1 MRRFPRTSISHGPGA
16 DAAQVIEARV
26 IDINVRNWTVDA
38 RATYDRKF
46 YFEVQVASPYLHYN
60 NGEGISVMPEVG
72 AKCMIC
78 IPSDSSPPFVL
89 AFVMPFETR
98 TDAGADELSSD
109 SPTAVTTGASFAGG
123 RPVPKPGDISLKTRS
138 DNFVILHR
146 EGVLQIGAT
155 PICQRI
161 YIPLRNLI
169 TDVSGSYLHHNT
181 GGVVSWGIQEGASIE
196 NPPSQYMHTFR
207 VFANDEFA
215 DIRVAC
221 GKVFTPVPEPD
232 GSVKG
237 ESESLGQ
244 LKIGTETEDPIIYE
258 VSVAR
263 KGFDATTGAL
273 AKSSVRNDTVLRFF
287 FDRAGGTFLRAAGNT
302 LLSFR
307 KKLRI
312 KVKEELEILG
322 DSTVT
327 IESGGEAVIR
337 GETGVTIASP
347 VVRLGKG
354 QTPASGVGDIVQVI
368 LPFTPMVASPTPL
381 VVSGT
386 VLTGNAG
393 VLL

>member
-1 MRRFPRTSISHGPGA
+1 MRRFTRTTITHGPGT
-16 DAAQVIEARV
+16 DAALVVQARV
-26 IDINVRNWTVDA
+26 IDVNVRNWTVDV
-38 RATYDRKF
+38 RALFDRKF
-46 YFEVQVASPYLHYN
+46 YFEVQVGSPYLHYN
-60 NGEGISVMPEVG
+60 NGEGLSIMPEVG
-72 AKCMIC
+72 AKCMVC
-78 IPSDSSPPFVL
+78 IPGDTSPPFIM

-98 TDAGADELSSD
+98 TDAGADELSTD
-109 SPTAVTTGASFAGG
+109 SPSAVTTGASFAGG
-123 RPVPKPGDISLKTRS
+123 RVVAKPGDISLKTRS
-138 DNFVILHR
+138 DNFVVLHR

-155 PICQRI
+155 PVCQRI

-169 TDVSGSYLHHNT
+169 TDVSGSFAHHNT
-181 GGVVSWGIQEGASIE
+181 GGTISWGIQEGASIE

-221 GKVFTPVPEPD
+221 GKVLTPVPEPD
-232 GSVKG
+232 GDSKG

-244 LKIGTETEDPIIYE
+244 LKIGTEKDEPIIYE
-258 VSVAR
+258 VTVAP

-273 AKSSVRNDTVLRFF
+273 ATPGVRNSTVLRFF

-312 KVKEELEILG
+312 KVKEELEIFG
-322 DSTVT
+322 DTTVT
-327 IESGGEAVIR
+327 IESGGEAVLR
-337 GETGVTIASP
+337 GDTGVTVAAP

-368 LPFTPMVASPTPL
+368 LPFTPMISSPTPL

-393 VLL
+393 VLI